1 MLHAVEEFL
10 LLRFLCDSK
19 KMKPAVGPGPDG
31 FTPARGK
38 TETTCPPGKSLFY
51 IQRGIFCPSTGDNLP
66 NPVRHKLNRQR
77 REDDAEEAAEDVVA
91 GLTDDSAHARGGKE

>member
-31 FTPARGK
+31 FDTPWIFHRSRQKKNRRTA
-38 TETTCPPGKSLFY
+38 TT
-51 IQRGIFCPSTGDNLP
+51 
-66 NPVRHKLNRQR
+66 
-77 REDDAEEAAEDVVA
+77 
-91 GLTDDSAHARGGKE
+91 GGG